1 MKRNNRTKQDIN
13 IDLLEVYSELL
24 KNKFLIILASL
35 LFMIIG
41 YVYALLQPKIYKVTI
56 LIREA
61 PTYLFDAYSFYSPG
75 TAKAGLSK
83 GALISENYNNEFML
97 LLSLPDT
104 FGRFIEQNN
113 KIDEFKLYLKDKNI
127 NSEKFFKHEFENIK
141 SGLGSK
147 SNFESTIALKYSL
160 TFKEYL
166 PEDNFFSDFVI
177 FSKLEA
183 EKTLIKQIS
192 KKITN
197 EIDAHIENLEIA
209 KKINLEE
216 PNIAAFSD
224 DTFLLYNRGTK
235 VLNYQIKSLSELL
248 IKTQKLK
255 LDYNPILQKGSHTM
269 VLEPSLKFAT
279 FGFLLGLFFSILI
292 IFFRFLLLKSY

>member
-1 MKRNNRTKQDIN
+1 MKIN
-13 IDLLEVYSELL
+13 KSFIKDDDIDLLELL
-24 KNKFLIILASL
+24 RKIWKEKVFLITASL
-35 LFMIIG
+35 LFMLVG
-41 YVYALLQPKIYKVTI
+41 YVYGLLQPKIYKVSI

-61 PTYLFDAYSFYSPG
+61 PTYLFDPYSLG
-75 TAKAGLSK
+75 AVKAGLSK
-83 GALISENYNNEFML
+83 GALISENFNNEFML
-97 LLSLPDT
+97 LLSLSDN

-147 SNFESTIALKYSL
+147 TNYESTIALKYSL

-166 PEDNFFSDFVI
+166 PEDAFFSDFVI
-177 FSKLEA
+177 FSKQEA
-183 EKTLIKQIS
+183 EKVLIKQLS

-224 DTFLLYNRGTK
+224 DTALLYNRGTK

-255 LDYNPILQKGSHTM
+255 LDYNPILQKGSPTI
-269 VLEPSLKFAT
+269 VLESSLKFAT
-279 FGFLLGLFFSILI
+279 LGFLLGLFFSILI
-292 IFFRFLLLKSY
+292 IFFRFLFLKSY